1 MIYTVTLNPA
11 IDYVMHPLTLDMGFT
26 NRSSSEEIHVGG
38 NGINISTLLN
48 ELGVTNVAL
57 GITAGFTGDYLL
69 KRLQEKG
76 IACNFVRLE
85 KGYTRINVKLQGIV
99 MTICNG
105 MGPKISQKKVDELL
119 ARIDGIGEGDTL
131 VLTGSIPKSLPEN
144 MYDII
149 MRRLGG
155 RGIKFVV
162 DAPGQLLMESL
173 SAKPFLIKPNNHE
186 VGRIFNAQPETP
198 EDCMP
203 YAHKL
208 HELGAQNVIVSC
220 GGHGAAL
227 VDENDEEHT
236 VPTAKIKLVNATGA
250 GDSMVAGFIAKV
262 NEGASYQDA
271 LIFASACGTATAG
284 SKAIAKRSTI
294 DRVVKALTKKMD
306 DGKA

>member
-1 MIYTVTLNPA
+1 MIYTITLNPA

-48 ELGVTNVAL
+48 ELGVSNVAL
-57 GITAGFTGDYLL
+57 GISAGFTGEYLI
-69 KRLQEKG
+69 KRLQQKG
-76 IACNFVRLE
+76 IACNFVSLD

-105 MGPKISQKKVDELL
+105 MGPKISQKKVDELME
-119 ARIDGIGEGDTL
+119 RIEQAGEGDTL
-131 VLTGSIPKSLPEN
+131 VLTGSIPSSLPEN

-149 MRRLGG
+149 MRRLEG
-155 RGIKFVV
+155 RGIRFVV

-186 VGRIFNAQPETP
+186 VGRIYNANPETP
-198 EDCMP
+198 EECMP

-227 VDENDEEHT
+227 VDEFGEEHI

-262 NEGASYQDA
+262 EQGASYEDA
-271 LIFASACGTATAG
+271 LVFASACGTATAG
-284 SKAIAKRSTI
+284 SKAIAKKATI
-294 DRVVKALTKKMD
+294 DRVVNALHKQMGIED
-306 DGKA
+306 